1 MNNDKQRHLV
11 TTQVYI
17 GVSWWSLPI
26 SLLIIKQA
34 GKQRVHLSDG
44 KVTWNQKP
52 GLRWRHECVKT
63 DNQSS
68 HPRHVFR
75 FALAGLTF
83 ECCSVQKNNREQKLH
98 CWEGT
103 EGNAVIITRSHTRH
117 ALPSL
122 PPPIPPVLLIN
133 WNTERSG
140 AKSNCQSS
148 SSGIWIP
155 TCPEKLS
162 DSAFV
167 GIFHESAPRKAPI
180 SRPGH
185 RSSAFQGDMI
195 ETSHNTLGQVGELE
209 RCIILPTGWAR
220 ETRNSPHV
228 GSLCPDPVDEVTAA
242 GGG

>member
-17 GVSWWSLPI
+17 GVTWWWPLPI

-34 GKQRVHLSDG
+34 GKHRVHLSDG

-63 DNQSS
+63 SDNQSS

-75 FALAGLTF
+75 FALGGGLTF
-83 ECCSVQKNNREQKLH
+83 ECCQVQKNNREQKLH

-103 EGNAVIITRSHTRH
+103 EGNAVIITRNHTRH

-122 PPPIPPVLLIN
+122 PPHIPPVLLIN

-162 DSAFV
+162 LWFSFCGNFSWVSSQEGSHFQAWPQ
-167 GIFHESAPRKAPI
+167 IFSFSGWNDWDKSQHLRTGRGTGEVS
-180 SRPGH
+180 H
-185 RSSAFQGDMI
+185 
-195 ETSHNTLGQVGELE
+195 TSYWL
-209 RCIILPTGWAR
+209 
-220 ETRNSPHV
+220 S
-228 GSLCPDPVDEVTAA
+228 
-242 GGG
+242 